1 MSALWLG
8 SDTVVLIV
16 RDPMLD
22 GDGVPMFDDNRRPM
36 YVDRRITKTDVKFT
50 ITSVTESESLPTIA
64 TYAATAALTVDADTL
79 AMNRRDAIEHDG
91 MVYEMT
97 GDARVKVTLIEGEP
111 HHVRV
116 FCARQEYA
124 GTIEMVTIQ
133 PRGGQDNDGH
143 RLPDG
148 APFEAPAGA
157 VDPGNTAEKYG
168 VDGVTEEADFT
179 VLLPQGGIHDGDW
192 ITVRGRKCVARVQRR
207 FSQHPDRNED
217 VVLARFR
224 SGGG

>member
-79 AMNRRDAIEHDG
+79 ALNRRDAIEHDG

-97 GDARVKVTLIEGEP
+97 GDARMKRTLIEGEP
-111 HHVRV
+111 HHIRA

-124 GTIEMVTIQ
+124 GTVEMVTIQ
-133 PRGGQDNDGH
+133 QRGGQDDDGV

-148 APFEAPAGA
+148 APVEAAALA

-168 VDGVTEEADFT
+168 TDGATEEADFT
-179 VLLPQGGIHDGDW
+179 VVMPQGVIGDGDW

-207 FSQHPDRNED
+207 FSQHADRNED

>member
-8 SDTVVLIV
+8 ADTVVLIV
-16 RDPMLD
+16 RDMALD
-22 GDGVPMFDDNRRPM
+22 GDGVPMFDIYDRPM

-64 TYAATAALTVDADTL
+64 TYAATCALVVDEDTL
-79 AMNRRDAIEHDG
+79 ALNRRDAIEHDG
-91 MVYEMT
+91 MVFEMA
-97 GDARVKVTLIEGEP
+97 GDARMKRTLIDGEP
-111 HHVRV
+111 HHVRA
-116 FCARQEYA
+116 FCIRQEYA
-124 GTIEMVTIQ
+124 DTVEMVTIQ
-133 PRGGQDNDGH
+133 PRGGQDDDGR

-148 APFEAPAGA
+148 VPVDIPAGA
-157 VDPGNTAEKYG
+157 VEPGNTAEKYG
-168 VDGVTEEADFT
+168 VEGATDEADFT
-179 VLLPQGGIHDGDW
+179 VVLPQGAIRDGDW
-192 ITVRGRKCVARVQRR
+192 VTVRGRKCVARVQRR

>member
-16 RDPMLD
+16 RDLALD
-22 GDGVPMFDDNRRPM
+22 EAGVPMFDDDDRPM
-36 YVDRRITKTDVKFT
+36 YVDQRITKTDAKFT

-64 TYAATAALTVDADTL
+64 TYAATCALPVDADTL
-79 AMNRRDAIEHDG
+79 ALNRRDAIEHEG
-91 MVYEMT
+91 MVFEMT
-97 GDARVKVTLIEGEP
+97 GDARPKRTLIEGDV
-111 HHVRV
+111 HHVRA

-124 GTIEMVTIQ
+124 GTVEMVTIQ

-148 APFEAPAGA
+148 VPFQTPAAA